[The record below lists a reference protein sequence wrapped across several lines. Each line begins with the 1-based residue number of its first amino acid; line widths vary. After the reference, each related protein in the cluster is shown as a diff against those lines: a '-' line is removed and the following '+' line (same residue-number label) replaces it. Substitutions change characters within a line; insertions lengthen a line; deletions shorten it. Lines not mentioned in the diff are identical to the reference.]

1 VQNLAKLFALLF
13 LVAISYKQLVLCQMA
28 STLSTCM
35 AEDDE
40 QDEQDDLEEL
50 LNLVEQESLAPASYT
65 YTLTNGFLAKSS
77 LGFAYP
83 YVQSC
88 ISAPLVELHA
98 PPPNKA

>member
-1 VQNLAKLFALLF
+1 
-13 LVAISYKQLVLCQMA
+13 
-28 STLSTCM
+28 M

-40 QDEQDDLEEL
+40 QDEQNDLEEL

-65 YTLTNGFLAKSS
+65 YSLTNSFLAKSS

>member
-1 VQNLAKLFALLF
+1 VQNLAKYFALLF

-28 STLSTCM
+28 SALNTCLL
-35 AEDDE
+35 AGDNDDE
-40 QDEQDDLEEL
+40 QDELEEL

-65 YTLTNGFLAKSS
+65 YSLTNSFLAKSS

>member
-1 VQNLAKLFALLF
+1 MQNLAKLFALLF

-40 QDEQDDLEEL
+40 QDEQEDQLSL
-50 LNLVEQESLAPASYT
+50 LEQESLVPQMHCYTTPTLLWRAALPVASRY
-65 YTLTNGFLAKSS
+65 A
-77 LGFAYP
+77 
-83 YVQSC
+83 QSC
-88 ISAPLVELHA
+88 IIAPLDELHV